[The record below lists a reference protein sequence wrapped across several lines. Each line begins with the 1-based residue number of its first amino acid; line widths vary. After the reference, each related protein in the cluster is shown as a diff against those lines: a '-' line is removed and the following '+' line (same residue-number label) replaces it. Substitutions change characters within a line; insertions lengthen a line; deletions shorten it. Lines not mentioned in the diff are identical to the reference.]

1 MTLFDFAK
9 RRNSAPV
16 ARERLKVLLEYE
28 RSIIT
33 QKDLVVV
40 LRGEILAVVARHI
53 LFEPGKVQV
62 RVDRGSEIS
71 KLEVDIEFPN
81 TGRTATALRAS

>member
-1 MTLFDFAK
+1 MTLFGFAK
-9 RRNSAPV
+9 RHNSAPI
-16 ARERLKVLLEYE
+16 ARERLKILLEYD
-28 RSIIT
+28 RSIAS
-33 QKDLVVV
+33 QKDLAVV

-62 RVDRGSEIS
+62 RVDRGTEIS

-81 TGRTATALRAS
+81 TGRTATACA

>member
-1 MTLFDFAK
+1 MTLFNFAK
-9 RRNSAPV
+9 RHNSAPV
-16 ARERLKVLLEYE
+16 ARERLQILLEYD

-62 RVDRGSEIS
+62 RVDRGADIS

-81 TGRTATALRAS
+81 TGRTATACA